1 MDNLFVK
8 TRSTKDLIISLVL
21 LVGGITVVIL
31 PTPAS
36 VNIAGLFVACTGIVL
51 LAVLKT
57 CWKNIETNEKFKYK
71 SHYFPREMESKLKEA
86 LEGSLKK
93 ITVDPSNHSSAL
105 KLDILYNKK
114 TGKAFCQLSE
124 YIPYQYH
131 PCTEMLPKPIDEVLH
146 LV

>member
-1 MDNLFVK
+1 MNNLFVK
-8 TRSTKDLIISLVL
+8 TRSTKDIIISTVL
-21 LVGGITVVIL
+21 LVAGVTMVAL

-36 VNIAGLFVACTGIVL
+36 VNIAGLFMACTGIVL
-51 LAVLKT
+51 LAVLKSS
-57 CWKNIETNEKFKYK
+57 WKNTETREKFSSKTL
-71 SHYFPREMESKLKEA
+71 YFPREMETKLKEA
-86 LEGSLKK
+86 MEGSLKK
-93 ITVDPSNHSSAL
+93 ITADSSSQSSAL

-131 PCTEMLPKPIDEVLH
+131 PFTDMIQMPVDEVLH

>member
-1 MDNLFVK
+1 MNNLFVK
-8 TRSTKDLIISLVL
+8 SRSTKDIIISAVL
-21 LVGGITVVIL
+21 LIGGVTMVAL

-36 VNIAGLFVACTGIVL
+36 VNIAGLFLACTGIVL
-51 LAVLKT
+51 LAVLKSG
-57 CWKNIETNEKFKYK
+57 WKNTETREKFYSKTL
-71 SHYFPREMESKLKEA
+71 YFPREMEGKLKEA
-86 LEGSLKK
+86 MEGSLKK
-93 ITVDPSNHSSAL
+93 ITSDTSSQSSAL

-131 PCTEMLPKPIDEVLH
+131 PFTEMIPKPVDEVLH